1 MIKLQGR
8 RSHPRRSLLAV
19 PVVMFLF
26 TWTLTTHGKYS
37 VSGDEPHYLMIAE
50 SLVTDHDLD
59 VANNYAHNDGRLFGH
74 DHLAMGLHA
83 VPSRTGRVLPI
94 HDVGLAVALV
104 PVYAVARAVAQY
116 PSEGLLKRFRMD
128 RGLFTY
134 SLISLFLIAVTAAG
148 FTLLASGLMGRDH
161 PWRVTALVLAIGIS
175 PPIVSHAFLVFP
187 ELAALFVTCVVVW
200 FSLKPPGVGDRPM
213 LLGLLLMLGV
223 LPWTHH
229 KYLLYVPG
237 LLFVIA
243 WTRWTL
249 IRTLRLVTI
258 AAGALLFVGPQLAL
272 QAWTWRAWGTFGGA
286 LTTQG
291 VPFSLESLQR
301 GLVGLWIDRQSGLLA
316 YAPLYWIVPAC
327 WWLTWKRTWAY
338 MVPFLLLYLP
348 AAAFVIGWWAGFAP
362 AARYLVPSMPLL
374 LVPVAGALQYRAVRV
389 AILVVLVPQGLID
402 AVIWQHPRWLW
413 PAVDGNLALRS
424 LGLFGRVYD
433 HALVGVQAGAPMFA
447 AIGIGAVAA
456 IGSAAVVRWAPKEQ
470 QELGGPAGR
479 GPSIVARN
487 Q

>member
-1 MIKLQGR
+1 
-8 RSHPRRSLLAV
+8 
-19 PVVMFLF
+19 MFLF

-37 VSGDEPHYLMIAE
+37 ASGDEPHYLMVAE

-59 VANNYAHNDGRLFGH
+59 VANNYARNDGRLFGH
-74 DHLAMGLHA
+74 DHLDMGLHA
-83 VPSRTGRVLPI
+83 VPSRTGHVLSI
-94 HDVGLAVALV
+94 HDVGLAVALA

-148 FTLLASGLMGRDH
+148 FTLLASGLMGLDH
-161 PWRVTALVLAIGIS
+161 PGRVAALVIAIGIS

-187 ELAALFVTCVVVW
+187 EVAALFVTCVVVW
-200 FSLKPPGVGDRPM
+200 FSLKPAGVGDRPM
-213 LLGLLLMLGV
+213 LLGLLLLLGV

-229 KYLLYVPG
+229 KYLVYVPG

-243 WTRWTL
+243 WTRWAL
-249 IRTLRLVTI
+249 IRTLPPATILV
-258 AAGALLFVGPQLAL
+258 GLLLFVGPQLAL
-272 QAWTWRAWGTFGGA
+272 LAWTWRAWGTFGGA

-338 MVPFLLLYLP
+338 LVPFLLLYLP

-362 AARYLVPSMPLL
+362 AARYLVPSVPLL
-374 LVPVAGALQYRAVRV
+374 LVPVAEALRYRAVRL

-413 PAVDGNLALRS
+413 PAPDGNLALHS
-424 LGLFGRVYD
+424 LGLFGRVYA
-433 HALVGVQAGAPMFA
+433 HALVGVQTGAPIFATIWVGAAAAVGSAIVVRCATKEQQDLDGATDRAA
-447 AIGIGAVAA
+447 AIGR
-456 IGSAAVVRWAPKEQ
+456 S
-470 QELGGPAGR
+470 
-479 GPSIVARN
+479 
-487 Q
+487 